1 MRLVITDSAQA
12 DLLDAWIYVA
22 QDNQR
27 AADRLLETIEREA
40 QLLLQQPLMGRARP
54 ELGNSVRSWPSA
66 TPYILFY
73 TTDTEELTVLRV
85 LHHARD
91 ISFPAI

>member
-22 QDNQR
+22 EDNQR

-40 QLLLQQPLMGRARP
+40 QLLLQQPFMGRARP
-54 ELGNSVRSWPSA
+54 ELGTSVRSWPSA

-73 TTDTEELTVLRV
+73 TAGTEELTVLRV

-91 ISFPAI
+91 ISFPAF